1 MPLLTAGRTRGPV
14 RAWVRL
20 LRPRQWVKNLLVL
33 AAPAAAGVID
43 QPTQALN
50 TAIAFVAFCLAAS
63 GTYCLNDAFDVLRD
77 GAHPTKRLR
86 PVAAGHIGVG
96 SAKAVGVVLLVAAL
110 ALSALNSTELLLAT
124 LAYVSL
130 TTAYTLSLK
139 HIAVIDVAAV
149 AAGFVIRAVAGAAAT
164 HVPVSNWFLI
174 VASAGSFFMVT
185 GKRSAEMSLVGIDG
199 VGHRE
204 VLSQYS
210 VNFLVYLRSM
220 SSAVTLF
227 AYTLF
232 AFEKAEQ
239 VDAFAWFE
247 LSIVP
252 FTLAVLRYALRLDR
266 GDGGAPEDVVLGD
279 RTLQVL
285 GGLWAVLFLLGVYT
299 G

>member
-1 MPLLTAGRTRGPV
+1 MPLLTPDRTRGPV

-43 QPTQALN
+43 EPAQALN
-50 TAIAFVAFCLAAS
+50 TAVAFVAFCFAAS
-63 GTYCLNDAFDVLRD
+63 GTYCLNDAFDVQRD
-77 GAHPTKRLR
+77 GVHPTKRLR
-86 PVAAGHIGVG
+86 PVAAGHIGV
-96 SAKAVGVVLLVAAL
+96 APAQAVGALLLVIAL
-110 ALSALNSTELLLAT
+110 ALSALISTELLLTT

-130 TTAYTLSLK
+130 TTAYTLWLK
-139 HIAVIDVAAV
+139 HMAVIDVATV

-164 HVPVSNWFLI
+164 QVPVSNWFLI

-185 GKRSAEMSLVGIDG
+185 GKRSAEMSIAGLEG

-232 AFEKAEQ
+232 AFEKAES
-239 VDAFAWFE
+239 VDALPWFE

-266 GDGGAPEDVVLGD
+266 GDGGAPEDIVLGD

-285 GGLWAVLFLLGVYT
+285 GGMWAVLFMLGVYT